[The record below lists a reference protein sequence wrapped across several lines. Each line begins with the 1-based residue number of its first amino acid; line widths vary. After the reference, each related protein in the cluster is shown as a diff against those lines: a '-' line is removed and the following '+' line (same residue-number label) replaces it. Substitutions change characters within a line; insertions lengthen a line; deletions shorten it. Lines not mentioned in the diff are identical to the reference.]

1 MSNDSVGKTLFVALT
16 LCAVCSILVSGA
28 AVGLRPLQEENKK
41 LDIRKN
47 LLLASGLID
56 NSGASKEVIR
66 DAFEQVNTKIVDLSS
81 GEVVED
87 MSPEDYDQRKASNN
101 PKMNRNIPSSKDKA
115 GIKRRAQFAKV
126 YEVMKDDEVT
136 MIVLPVHGKGLWS
149 TMYGFVAISPDAST
163 VQGLGFYE
171 HGETPGL
178 GGEIENDRWQEIWKG
193 KKIYGEDMEPQI
205 QVVKGSVGADTPNN
219 EYKIDGL
226 SGATITSNGV
236 TGMMRY
242 WFGGDAFG
250 PFLANKRDASA
261 SGKTVPGHQSEKG
274 KETL

>member
-16 LCAVCSILVSGA
+16 LCAVCSVLVSGA
-28 AVGLRPLQEENKK
+28 AVSLRPLQEQNKK

-47 LLLASGLID
+47 LLLASGLIE
-56 NSGASKEVIR
+56 NSNATKKEIEQAFQKVEAKVI
-66 DAFEQVNTKIVDLSS
+66 DLST
-81 GEVVED
+81 GEVMEE
-87 MSPEDYDQRKASNN
+87 MSAEEYDQRKASTD
-101 PKMNRNIPSSKDKA
+101 PKRSVKIDASKDKG
-115 GIKRRAQFAKV
+115 GIKRRAKYAKV
-126 YEVMKDDEVT
+126 YEVKEDGGVS

-163 VQGLGFYE
+163 VKGLGFYE

-178 GGEIENDRWQEIWKG
+178 GGEIENERWQEIWQG
-193 KKIYGEDMEPQI
+193 KKIYNENFEPEI
-205 QVVKGSVGADTPNN
+205 QVVKGSVGSDTPNK
-219 EYKIDGL
+219 EYKVDGL

-242 WFGGDAFG
+242 WLGEDAFG
-250 PFLANKRDASA
+250 KYLAKKREMSSSGDNASED
-261 SGKTVPGHQSEKG
+261 QLEEG

>member
-16 LCAVCSILVSGA
+16 LCAVCSVLVSGA
-28 AVGLRPLQEENKK
+28 AVGLRPLQEQNKK

-56 NSGASKEVIR
+56 NSSASKEVI
-66 DAFEQVNTKIVDLSS
+66 DQAFEQVEAKVIDLST

-87 MSPEDYDQRKASNN
+87 MSAEEYDQRKASND
-101 PKMNRNIPSSKDKA
+101 PKMSTTIPSSKDKA
-115 GIKRRAQFAKV
+115 GIKRRAKYAKL
-126 YEVMKDDEVT
+126 YEVMEDGEVS

-149 TMYGFVAISPDAST
+149 TMYGFVAVSPDATT
-163 VQGLGFYE
+163 VKGLGFYE

-178 GGEIENDRWQEIWKG
+178 GGEIENDRWQKIWEG
-193 KKIYGEDMEPQI
+193 KKIYGEDFEPQI
-205 QVVKGSVGADTPNN
+205 QVVKGSVGAETPNR
-219 EYKIDGL
+219 EYKVDGL

-242 WFGGDAFG
+242 WFGDHAFG
-250 PFLANKRDASA
+250 TYLAKKREMS
-261 SGKTVPGHQSEKG
+261 TPEG